1 MECKNL
7 VQRGNTLQVEIGVN
21 INGSGG
27 TFNFESP
34 KYIISDLCVFQ
45 LKLVCFIEII
55 INGCLNQYKNLIFI
69 KFVKRRE
76 EDNFK
81 YNIKFT
87 SRALEIIN
95 KKFTSDDGNWHL
107 IYYNKKDRSY
117 TIDVSIVMDILP
129 PATATLAYFLHKDR
143 DFIDFELRGEDG
155 SVHMHKAVLAASS
168 PVLHRMLGGTWKES
182 TEGLVDVPG
191 TTKTTL
197 EAFKDYLYLHSLPD
211 TGLEHLLLLAS
222 YYMMPDLEELCVH
235 KLVDCL
241 RAENACDLLE
251 FAAKHKMTRLLIAIL
266 ESVQN
271 GEVSVEDMR
280 EHFMNEVKNKIENMH

>member
-7 VQRGNTLQVEIGVN
+7 VQRGFGNPAYE
-21 INGSGG
+21 
-27 TFNFESP
+27 
-34 KYIISDLCVFQ
+34 YR
-45 LKLVCFIEII
+45 
-55 INGCLNQYKNLIFI
+55 NLIFI

-76 EDNFK
+76 EVNFK
-81 YNIKFT
+81 YNIEFT
-87 SRALEIIN
+87 SRALKIIN
-95 KKFTSDDGNWHL
+95 KNFTSDDRNWRL
-107 IYYNKKDRSY
+107 IYDDKRVSSY
-117 TIDVSIVMDILP
+117 TIDVSIVMNILP
-129 PATATLAYFLHKDR
+129 PASAFASLHKDR